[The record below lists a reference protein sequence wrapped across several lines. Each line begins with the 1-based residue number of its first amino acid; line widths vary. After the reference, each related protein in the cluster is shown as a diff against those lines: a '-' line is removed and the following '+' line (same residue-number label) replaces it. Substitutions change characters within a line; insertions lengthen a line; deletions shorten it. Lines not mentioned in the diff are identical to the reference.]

1 MKQTSHS
8 CPENGRAV
16 NLWQVTEME
25 LSYHNKQLPKDR
37 PIINSSKAAYE
48 VLGNLW
54 DINKIELLE
63 HFKILLL
70 NRHYRCLGISNIAT
84 GGTAACV
91 VDPRII
97 FATALKANAT
107 NIILA
112 HNHPSGNLTPSEE
125 DKKMTDQLI
134 EGGKY
139 LQINIRDHLIL
150 SSTEYLSMAD
160 EGYVFN

>member
-1 MKQTSHS
+1 MKQTNHF
-8 CPENGRAV
+8 CPENGKPI
-16 NLWQVTEME
+16 NLWQVAEME
-25 LSYHNKQLPKDR
+25 LTYHNKQATKDR
-37 PIINSSKAAYE
+37 PIVNSSKAAYE
-48 VLGNLW
+48 VLSNMW
-54 DINKIELLE
+54 DRNKIELVE

-70 NRHYRCLGISNIAT
+70 NRNYRCLGIADIAI

-91 VDPRII
+91 ADPRII

-125 DKKMTDQLI
+125 DKQITDQMI
-134 EGGKY
+134 KGGKY
-139 LQINIRDHLIL
+139 LQINICDHLIL